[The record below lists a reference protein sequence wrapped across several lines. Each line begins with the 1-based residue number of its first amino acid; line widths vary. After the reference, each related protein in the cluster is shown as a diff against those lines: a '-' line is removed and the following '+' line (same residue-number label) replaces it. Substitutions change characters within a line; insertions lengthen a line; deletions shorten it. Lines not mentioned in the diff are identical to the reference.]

1 MSDNILEMGGGF
13 PGYSTAT
20 TEGAAIVMRQISRIT
35 KRVTQGD
42 GFIGFMT
49 SYEFRMYA
57 YHQYGNGGGYRDG
70 YCLIAPMLR
79 DSYNDKK
86 PVYWTQDNSWPVGTV
101 SGVQIIPGS
110 AARPAWH
117 LPPLL
122 MPANACGFVHSN
134 LTRETVKRYAPY
146 GFDIHIMAV
155 GGLYIRYKVR
165 RDPDTKELFLAST
178 NSTPSGHVLLY
189 MYSDLVHL
197 FPQPVNP
204 SPYYYSVAVVALQ
217 SDDDIPIDLTPQMW
231 HLYHEKHINATITP
245 AHGTEL
251 GDGTYVFI
259 VATPVGDRVL
269 TEFTVQGVDH
279 LEDGTEVFTDLPLIY
294 PDPAD
299 IPDGYKDGQARYYY
313 GPVHSDVYVTAVA
326 EGIEIEDTIK
336 AGIPQTIQMTSDECL
351 MEEGSW
357 ALGDTNLPANV
368 ELSIS
373 DLGLISLYVPQD
385 VYDGDPGGTYYLNV
399 TFTGYSQTKG
409 LTLLLTLEDSPAYGT
424 VWTAQDLVDGG
435 AVNDI
440 FVDSNEDIYITTAA
454 KVFKTDDDLTIF
466 TELTLTGVIDT
477 ALGNIQELADGR
489 LILSDRNGI
498 WIKAV
503 GSDEFI
509 RQGQVFTNWS
519 GAPAMRL
526 AAGPDDNYFFA
537 IHTGKNGLET
547 YIDRFNIADLTT
559 PAARYVNNETML
571 PFYSPP
577 IRAAENVWCFMVGG
591 LPTAGCA
598 LIRYDNG
605 TFTRLIQDIL
615 VDTSGVGAG
624 SFTMED
630 SGRIYLA
637 VADMD
642 RVAVVFKCHTRYSD
656 DAGATW
662 TDPVLATIGDNR
674 ETVSLTT
681 LKEGYGVFGV
691 GPNIYRSADAFAT
704 TTSVQVLDGTVN
716 VIKMIKYRKLLAG
729 TTGATTN
736 LYLSEA

>member
-1 MSDNILEMGGGF
+1 
-13 PGYSTAT
+13 
-20 TEGAAIVMRQISRIT
+20 
-35 KRVTQGD
+35 
-42 GFIGFMT
+42 
-49 SYEFRMYA
+49 
-57 YHQYGNGGGYRDG
+57 
-70 YCLIAPMLR
+70 
-79 DSYNDKK
+79 
-86 PVYWTQDNSWPVGTV
+86 
-101 SGVQIIPGS
+101 
-110 AARPAWH
+110 
-117 LPPLL
+117 
-122 MPANACGFVHSN
+122 
-134 LTRETVKRYAPY
+134 
-146 GFDIHIMAV
+146 
-155 GGLYIRYKVR
+155 
-165 RDPDTKELFLAST
+165 
-178 NSTPSGHVLLY
+178 
-189 MYSDLVHL
+189 
-197 FPQPVNP
+197 
-204 SPYYYSVAVVALQ
+204 
-217 SDDDIPIDLTPQMW
+217 
-231 HLYHEKHINATITP
+231 
-245 AHGTEL
+245 
-251 GDGTYVFI
+251 
-259 VATPVGDRVL
+259 
-269 TEFTVQGVDH
+269 
-279 LEDGTEVFTDLPLIY
+279 
-294 PDPAD
+294 
-299 IPDGYKDGQARYYY
+299 
-313 GPVHSDVYVTAVA
+313 
-326 EGIEIEDTIK
+326 
-336 AGIPQTIQMTSDECL
+336 
-351 MEEGSW
+351 
-357 ALGDTNLPANV
+357 LGDTNLPASV

-373 DLGLISLYVPQD
+373 DLGLISFYVPQD
-385 VYDGDPGGTYYLNV
+385 VYDGNPGGTYYLNV

-424 VWTAQDLVDGG
+424 VWTAQDLLAGG
-435 AVNDI
+435 AVKDI

-454 KVFKTDDDLTIF
+454 KVFKTDDDLNIF
-466 TELTLTGVIDT
+466 TELTLTGVIAT

-537 IHTGKNGLET
+537 IHSSNTGLVT

-559 PAARYVNNETML
+559 PAARYVNDETLL
-571 PFYSPP
+571 PFYPAP

-591 LPTAGCA
+591 GATAGCA

-615 VDTSGVGAG
+615 VDTSGIGAG

-637 VADMD
+637 VADFD

-662 TDPVLATIGDNR
+662 TDPVLATIGSNP

-691 GPNIYRSADAFAT
+691 GPDIYRSADAFAT
-704 TTSVQVLDGTVN
+704 TTLVQVLNGTVN